1 MKGGNVMSLSN
12 LRLKMLNRRAS
23 APGSKLGEV
32 IESLNIQESDT
43 VADIGSGGGY
53 FTLEFAKRVGKSGKV
68 YAVDTK
74 QENLDYVKAQ
84 SEREGI
90 NNVVTVLADDE
101 IGLPEKSV
109 DLVFMR
115 NVVHHLPEP
124 ARYFAD
130 LKRFLKPDSRV
141 AIIDYKKGGGF
152 SFTQLF
158 GHYIEEAVLLD
169 EMERA
174 GYDAMARFDFLPEQS
189 FNIFKPRVR
198 SG

>member
-1 MKGGNVMSLSN
+1 MSLSN

-141 AIIDYKKGGGF
+141 AVIDYKKGGGF

>member
-1 MKGGNVMSLSN
+1 MSLSN

-174 GYDAMARFDFLPEQS
+174 GYDLMARFDFLPEQS

>member
-1 MKGGNVMSLSN
+1 MSLSN

-23 APGSKLGEV
+23 APGSRLGEV

-74 QENLDYVKAQ
+74 QENLDCVKAQ

-152 SFTQLF
+152 RFTQLF
-158 GHYIEEAVLLD
+158 GHYVEEAVLLD

-189 FNIFKPRVR
+189 FNIFQPRVR

>member
-1 MKGGNVMSLSN
+1 MSLSN

-53 FTLEFAKRVGKSGKV
+53 ITLEFAKRVGKSGKV

-158 GHYIEEAVLLD
+158 GHYVEEAVLLD

>member
-1 MKGGNVMSLSN
+1 MSLSN

-32 IESLNIQESDT
+32 IKSLNVQEGDT

-53 FTLEFAKRVGKSGKV
+53 FTLEFAKRVGQSGKV

-124 ARYFAD
+124 ATYFAD

-174 GYDAMARFDFLPEQS
+174 GYDLMARFDFLPEQS

>member
-1 MKGGNVMSLSN
+1 MSLSN

-130 LKRFLKPDSRV
+130 LKRFLKSDSRV

-174 GYDAMARFDFLPEQS
+174 GYDLMARFDFLPEQS

>member
-1 MKGGNVMSLSN
+1 MSLSN

-23 APGSKLGEV
+23 APGSKLREV

-53 FTLEFAKRVGKSGKV
+53 FTLEFAKRVGKGGKV

>member
-1 MKGGNVMSLSN
+1 MSLSN

-23 APGSKLGEV
+23 APGSRLGEV

-152 SFTQLF
+152 RFTQLF
-158 GHYIEEAVLLD
+158 GHYVEEAVLLD

-189 FNIFKPRVR
+189 FNIFQPRVR

>member
-1 MKGGNVMSLSN
+1 MSLSN

-130 LKRFLKPDSRV
+130 LKRFLKSDSRV

>member
-1 MKGGNVMSLSN
+1 MSLSN

-124 ARYFAD
+124 ATYFAD
-130 LKRFLKPDSRV
+130 LKRFLKSDSRV

>member
-1 MKGGNVMSLSN
+1 MLLSN

-32 IESLNIQESDT
+32 IESLNIHESDT

-141 AIIDYKKGGGF
+141 AIIDYKKVGGF

>member
-1 MKGGNVMSLSN
+1 MSLSN

>member
-1 MKGGNVMSLSN
+1 MSLSN

-32 IESLNIQESDT
+32 IESLNIQKSDT

-53 FTLEFAKRVGKSGKV
+53 FTLEFAKRVGKGGKV

-158 GHYIEEAVLLD
+158 GHYVEEAVLLD

-174 GYDAMARFDFLPEQS
+174 GYDLMARFDFLPEQS